1 MNKPANPLSLLVVR
15 PMTYFLWEWGE
26 ASFVQ
31 KLDLMVKDLLH
42 SDSVFRYETKRMLY
56 CEYFR
61 NIVYFQSNLKYVRIQ
76 LQGRQNRKHFS
87 FGRGLVFCVLRA
99 YTCPEVGR
107 MIQMLMIESGVR
119 GLLTVN
125 GQFCGPVD
133 GEGQAFPAGQS
144 TEIYMQ
150 LFPFVE
156 SAAPLTAELRLREG
170 RIERLEPRTR
180 CFALVWPDGVI
191 QLELRPQTQQEEK
204 PAEAQHAVSGTLLR
218 YLTMRLADDPQAQM
232 LWMRPQDEAQAP
244 DLSGY
249 HAAVPLRFAPLA
261 ASERF
266 DERAGLV
273 RRTADNVAQ
282 VDAALAITSPAGQ
295 GRRLIE
301 RMEILP
307 ALP

>member
-1 MNKPANPLSLLVVR
+1 
-15 PMTYFLWEWGE
+15 
-26 ASFVQ
+26 
-31 KLDLMVKDLLH
+31 MV
-42 SDSVFRYETKRMLY
+42 
-56 CEYFR
+56 
-61 NIVYFQSNLKYVRIQ
+61 
-76 LQGRQNRKHFS
+76 
-87 FGRGLVFCVLRA
+87 
-99 YTCPEVGR
+99 
-107 MIQMLMIESGVR
+107 QMLMIESGVR
-119 GLLTVN
+119 GLLMVN

-133 GEGQAFPAGQS
+133 SEGQAFPAGES
-144 TEIYMQ
+144 AEIYMQ
-150 LFPFVE
+150 LFPFDE
-156 SAAPLTAELRLREG
+156 SAAPLTAELRLRDG
-170 RIERLEPRTR
+170 QVERLEPRTR

-191 QLELRPQTQQEEK
+191 QLELRPQTQQEENE
-204 PAEAQHAVSGTLLR
+204 PPRQAASGTLLR
-218 YLTMRLADDPQAQM
+218 YLTMRLTGEEQAQM

>member
-1 MNKPANPLSLLVVR
+1 
-15 PMTYFLWEWGE
+15 
-26 ASFVQ
+26 
-31 KLDLMVKDLLH
+31 MV
-42 SDSVFRYETKRMLY
+42 
-56 CEYFR
+56 
-61 NIVYFQSNLKYVRIQ
+61 
-76 LQGRQNRKHFS
+76 
-87 FGRGLVFCVLRA
+87 
-99 YTCPEVGR
+99 
-107 MIQMLMIESGVR
+107 QMLMIESGVR

-133 GEGQAFPAGQS
+133 SEGQAFPAGQS
-144 TEIYMQ
+144 AEIYMQ
-150 LFPFVE
+150 LFPFDE

-191 QLELRPQTQQEEK
+191 QLELRPQTQREE
-204 PAEAQHAVSGTLLR
+204 PEPPRQAASGTLLR

-261 ASERF
+261 VSERF

-295 GRRLIE
+295 GHRLIE

-307 ALP
+307 TLP

>member
-1 MNKPANPLSLLVVR
+1 M
-15 PMTYFLWEWGE
+15 
-26 ASFVQ
+26 
-31 KLDLMVKDLLH
+31 KLFAAVLALTL
-42 SDSVFRYETKRMLY
+42 
-56 CEYFR
+56 
-61 NIVYFQSNLKYVRIQ
+61 
-76 LQGRQNRKHFS
+76 
-87 FGRGLVFCVLRA
+87 GLA
-99 YTCPEVGR
+99 G
-107 MIQMLMIESGVR
+107 
-119 GLLTVN
+119 
-125 GQFCGPVD
+125 CGPVD

-150 LFPFVE
+150 LFPFDE
-156 SAAPLTAELRLREG
+156 SAAPLTAELRLRDG
-170 RIERLEPRTR
+170 QVERLEPRTR

-191 QLELRPQTQQEEK
+191 QLELRPQTQQEE
-204 PAEAQHAVSGTLLR
+204 PEPPRQAASGTLLR
-218 YLTMRLADDPQAQM
+218 YLTMRLAGETQAQM

-282 VDAALAITSPAGQ
+282 VDTALAITSPAGQ
-295 GRRLIE
+295 GHRLIE

-307 ALP
+307 TLP

>member
-1 MNKPANPLSLLVVR
+1 
-15 PMTYFLWEWGE
+15 
-26 ASFVQ
+26 
-31 KLDLMVKDLLH
+31 MV
-42 SDSVFRYETKRMLY
+42 
-56 CEYFR
+56 
-61 NIVYFQSNLKYVRIQ
+61 
-76 LQGRQNRKHFS
+76 
-87 FGRGLVFCVLRA
+87 
-99 YTCPEVGR
+99 
-107 MIQMLMIESGVR
+107 QMLMIESGVR
-119 GLLTVN
+119 GLLMVN

-133 GEGQAFPAGQS
+133 SEGQAFPTGKSA
-144 TEIYMQ
+144 EIYMQ
-150 LFPFVE
+150 LFPFDE
-156 SAAPLTAELRLREG
+156 SAAPLTAELRLRDG
-170 RIERLEPRTR
+170 QVERLEPRTR

-191 QLELRPQTQQEEK
+191 QLELRPQTQQEENE
-204 PAEAQHAVSGTLLR
+204 PPRQAASGTLLR
-218 YLTMRLADDPQAQM
+218 YLTMRLADEEQAQM

-249 HAAVPLRFAPLA
+249 HAAVPLRFAPVS

-307 ALP
+307 TLP

>member
-1 MNKPANPLSLLVVR
+1 
-15 PMTYFLWEWGE
+15 
-26 ASFVQ
+26 
-31 KLDLMVKDLLH
+31 MV
-42 SDSVFRYETKRMLY
+42 
-56 CEYFR
+56 
-61 NIVYFQSNLKYVRIQ
+61 
-76 LQGRQNRKHFS
+76 
-87 FGRGLVFCVLRA
+87 
-99 YTCPEVGR
+99 
-107 MIQMLMIESGVR
+107 QMLMIESGVR
-119 GLLTVN
+119 GLLMVN

-133 GEGQAFPAGQS
+133 SEGQAFPAGQS
-144 TEIYMQ
+144 AEIYMQ
-150 LFPFVE
+150 LFPFAE
-156 SAAPLTAELRLREG
+156 SAVPLTAELRLREG
-170 RIERLEPRTR
+170 RIERLEPRER

-191 QLELRPQTQQEEK
+191 QLELRPQAQQEE
-204 PAEAQHAVSGTLLR
+204 PEPTRQAAPSALLR
-218 YLTMRLADDPQAQM
+218 YLTMRLAGEPQAQT

>member
-1 MNKPANPLSLLVVR
+1 
-15 PMTYFLWEWGE
+15 
-26 ASFVQ
+26 
-31 KLDLMVKDLLH
+31 MV
-42 SDSVFRYETKRMLY
+42 
-56 CEYFR
+56 
-61 NIVYFQSNLKYVRIQ
+61 
-76 LQGRQNRKHFS
+76 
-87 FGRGLVFCVLRA
+87 
-99 YTCPEVGR
+99 
-107 MIQMLMIESGVR
+107 QMLMIESGVR
-119 GLLTVN
+119 GLLMVN

-144 TEIYMQ
+144 AEIYMQ
-150 LFPFVE
+150 LFPFDE

-191 QLELRPQTQQEEK
+191 QLELRPQ
-204 PAEAQHAVSGTLLR
+204 
-218 YLTMRLADDPQAQM
+218 
-232 LWMRPQDEAQAP
+232 DEVQAP

-273 RRTADNVAQ
+273 RRIADNVAQ

-301 RMEILP
+301 RMEILS

>member
-1 MNKPANPLSLLVVR
+1 
-15 PMTYFLWEWGE
+15 
-26 ASFVQ
+26 
-31 KLDLMVKDLLH
+31 MV
-42 SDSVFRYETKRMLY
+42 
-56 CEYFR
+56 
-61 NIVYFQSNLKYVRIQ
+61 
-76 LQGRQNRKHFS
+76 
-87 FGRGLVFCVLRA
+87 
-99 YTCPEVGR
+99 
-107 MIQMLMIESGVR
+107 QMLMIESGVR
-119 GLLTVN
+119 GLLMVN

-133 GEGQAFPAGQS
+133 SEGQAFPAGKS
-144 TEIYMQ
+144 AEIYMQ
-150 LFPFVE
+150 VFPFDE
-156 SAAPLTAELRLREG
+156 SAAPLTAELRLRDG
-170 RIERLEPRTR
+170 QVERLEPRTR

-191 QLELRPQTQQEEK
+191 QLELRPQTQQEE
-204 PAEAQHAVSGTLLR
+204 AEPTRQAASGTLLR
-218 YLTMRLADDPQAQM
+218 YLTMRLAGDPQAGA